1 MPLLGRSDS
10 SNPGAATPHSL
21 YSLYKNQAAVTANPY
36 TLRQFTNIKQK
47 RGAERCKGVGFS
59 SMLDSHQD
67 LVSRQHTASRKRADS
82 PPRASFRLVTG
93 NTKRS
98 ESSVFQ
104 KSSF

>member
-47 RGAERCKGVGFS
+47 RGAETCKRIGF
-59 SMLDSHQD
+59 
-67 LVSRQHTASRKRADS
+67 
-82 PPRASFRLVTG
+82 
-93 NTKRS
+93 
-98 ESSVFQ
+98 
-104 KSSF
+104 